1 MKNKLV
7 KFFVLLIFSSAIA
20 TYGLI
25 GDSVAVII
33 GAMIIAPLMLPIMG
47 LAYSISAGD
56 SPAMKNSLLLS
67 MGGIVT
73 AIVVAFF
80 LTLPL
85 SGAIQPNNINQIMV
99 RTSPGIIDLL
109 IALFTGLAGAFAMS
123 RSDVSDT
130 LPGVA
135 IAISLVP
142 LPPRWL
148 MWGFSLLHSTTP

>member
-1 MKNKLV
+1 
-7 KFFVLLIFSSAIA
+7 
-20 TYGLI
+20 
-25 GDSVAVII
+25 
-33 GAMIIAPLMLPIMG
+33 
-47 LAYSISAGD
+47 
-56 SPAMKNSLLLS
+56 
-67 MGGIVT
+67 
-73 AIVVAFF
+73 
-80 LTLPL
+80 
-85 SGAIQPNNINQIMV
+85 MV

-142 LPPRWL
+142 PRWL

>member
-1 MKNKLV
+1 VKNKLV

-47 LAYSISAGD
+47 LAYSISAGV
-56 SPAMKNSLLLS
+56 SPAMKNSVLLS

-80 LTLPL
+80 F
-85 SGAIQPNNINQIMV
+85 NI
-99 RTSPGIIDLL
+99 
-109 IALFTGLAGAFAMS
+109 
-123 RSDVSDT
+123 
-130 LPGVA
+130 
-135 IAISLVP
+135 
-142 LPPRWL
+142 
-148 MWGFSLLHSTTP
+148 TTIRGHPTQ